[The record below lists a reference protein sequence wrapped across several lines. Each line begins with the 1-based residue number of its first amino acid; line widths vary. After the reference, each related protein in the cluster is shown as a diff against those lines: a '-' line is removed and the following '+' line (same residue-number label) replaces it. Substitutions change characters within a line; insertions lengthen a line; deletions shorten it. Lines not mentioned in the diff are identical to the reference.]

1 MRCSKL
7 FIFILLAIGF
17 ACSNND
23 QETSTPQLEVT
34 SESAVKPDSTLQIE
48 VTVVAPGLLTSD
60 VITGELVSGEGELAK
75 TNFVG
80 GNMGTGNATFDFTAG
95 STENSRALL
104 RFRAMDLAGQEGSS
118 EIEIEI
124 TSLEFK
130 RVLVINEGNFF
141 SANGSLDVFDIAS
154 NQIEHGVFPANA
166 TIQQVSMH
174 EEMVYLVTN
183 APDRLDILNDQFES
197 VASVDEGLDNPIDFA
212 AIGNTGYISNW
223 GDINTAFTDNP
234 DSYVAII
241 DLESYQVTD
250 SILLDDRPENLLV
263 YDDKVYVAL
272 EGGSS
277 VAVIDPAT
285 LVMDEITVP
294 AGPSNMVVDDLGMIW
309 VLCTSGSL
317 VEIDPS
323 TASTGVSIDGL
334 TTAGYREKLSIDGTG
349 HYLYFLAGGND
360 SFTGLT
366 KVYKVDLRS
375 QQVDPIIKDGV
386 ALYGLGV
393 NPESGHVYLGDSN
406 AFQSTGTAFIY
417 NSGGNKLDEFAT
429 GIGPKGFLFMR
440 N

>member
-1 MRCSKL
+1 MKCAKFFTL
-7 FIFILLAIGF
+7 ILLVVGF
-17 ACSNND
+17 ACSD
-23 QETSTPQLEVT
+23 DDRETSTPQLEVT
-34 SESAVKPDSTLQIE
+34 AESAVKPDSTLQIE
-48 VTVVAPGLLTSD
+48 VTVVAPGLLTND
-60 VITGELVSGEGELAK
+60 VITGEVVGGEGELVK
-75 TNFVG
+75 TKFVG
-80 GNMGTGNATFDFTAG
+80 GNMETGSATFDFTAG
-95 STENSRALL
+95 SAENTRAIIK
-104 RFRAMDLAGQEGSS
+104 FTAMDLAGQEGSS

-141 SANGSLDVFDIAS
+141 SANGSLDVFDISS
-154 NQIEHGVFPANA
+154 NQVENAVFPANA

-183 APDRLDILNDQFES
+183 APDRLDILNDRFES
-197 VASVDEGLDNPIDFA
+197 IASVDEGLDNPISFD
-212 AIGNTGYISNW
+212 AIGNTGYVSNW

-234 DSYVAII
+234 DSYIAII
-241 DLESYQVTD
+241 DLESYEVTD

-263 YDDKVYVAL
+263 HDDRVYVAL
-272 EGGSS
+272 EGGTS
-277 VAVIDPAT
+277 VAVIDPVT
-285 LVMDEITVP
+285 LVVNEITLP
-294 AGPSNMVVDDLGMIW
+294 AGPSNMVVDNLGMIW

-323 TASTGVSIDGL
+323 TASTGISIDGL
-334 TTAGYREKLSIDGTG
+334 ITAGYSEKLSIDGTG
-349 HYLYFLAGGND
+349 NYLYFLAGSND

-366 KVYKVDLRS
+366 TVYKVDLS
-375 QQVDPIIKDGV
+375 LQQVDPVIEDGI

-393 NPESGHVYLGDSN
+393 NPESGHIYLGDSN

-417 NSGGNKLDEFAT
+417 NSSGNKMDEFAT